1 MQRQPKHPNQ
11 PILTRLLVFRSVVV
25 GIMLTA
31 AAFGL
36 FEWELAE
43 GEPIAKART
52 AALNVFVLG
61 EAFYLLNCR
70 SLTHSMSKIGVLS
83 NPMIWAGIT
92 LMMLA
97 QAAITYLPSMNRL
110 FQTLPLGLSEWGLA
124 GLSGLVIYLSVG
136 FEKGLR
142 RLLKKP
148 RKTRAA
154 F

>member
-1 MQRQPKHPNQ
+1 
-11 PILTRLLVFRSVVV
+11 
-25 GIMLTA
+25 ML
-31 AAFGL
+31 
-36 FEWELAE
+36 
-43 GEPIAKART
+43 
-52 AALNVFVLG
+52 
-61 EAFYLLNCR
+61 
-70 SLTHSMSKIGVLS
+70 
-83 NPMIWAGIT
+83 
-92 LMMLA
+92 LA

-110 FQTLPLGLSEWGLA
+110 FQTMPLGLSEWGLA